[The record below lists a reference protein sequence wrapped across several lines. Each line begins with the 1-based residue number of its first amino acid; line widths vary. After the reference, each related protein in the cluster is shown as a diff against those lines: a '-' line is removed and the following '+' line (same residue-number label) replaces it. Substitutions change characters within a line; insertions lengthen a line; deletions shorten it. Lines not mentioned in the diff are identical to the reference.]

1 MFCDGNDVSSMTSIT
16 TSGRSKDVEL
26 DTLSEWIKSIGDV
39 LKRRI
44 RRLKHSVNT
53 RHESIFSDPD
63 VVTELSRLHE
73 NFVIVPAD
81 KASNNYTFVC
91 KRYYV
96 DILIEELGLHL
107 LPGNPTYNLQIFLHQ
122 RFETTINRFS
132 LPSENKQSM
141 KSSICH
147 TFIGFQ
153 RCTKIPI
160 NTDSLRVH
168 RSVRPSL
175 YPIYSQNC
183 LHILSKV
190 FRRTAKHPTQ
200 EVGTIGFWS

>member
-1 MFCDGNDVSSMTSIT
+1 MDACEAYA
-16 TSGRSKDVEL
+16 RRWAKKEDVEL
-26 DTLSEWIKSIGDV
+26 YTLSEWIKSIGDV

-44 RRLKHSVNT
+44 RRLKHSINT
-53 RHESIFSDPD
+53 RHESIFNDPD

-73 NFVIVPAD
+73 NFVIVPAY

-96 DILIEELGLHL
+96 DILIEEHGLHL
-107 LPGNPTYNLQIFLHQ
+107 LPGNPTYNLTYFSASEVLDNHKSVLTSFGIQ
-122 RFETTINRFS
+122 TTDEELD
-132 LPSENKQSM
+132 LP
-141 KSSICH
+141 
-147 TFIGFQ
+147 FQ

-160 NTDSLRVH
+160 NTDSLQVP

-175 YPIYSQNC
+175 YPFYSQNG

-190 FRRTAKHPTQ
+190 FRSTARQPTP
-200 EVGTIGFWS
+200 EVGSIRCGS